1 MEQWQ
6 RRLLIFLLFLSSSMA
21 YGQTNFNIL
30 GHGQKMKDGDSLFL
44 SYKEE
49 GRNVFQTVTASNGKF
64 TFTGLIRTPVKANLY
79 RNQNPKYADFIND
92 WVEVY
97 IEPGI
102 IKVNSSDTLSNAIVS
117 GTPLNTTLQLLQN
130 RLSSLKEKMRK
141 IKDPDLFTDEE
152 RKDTALLN
160 HSKRVIEQ
168 NFYEGTEIKLAFAA
182 DYANSQVSLD
192 LLENLSRI
200 NSHIFKVEKVYAML
214 PEHFKRS
221 AKGLTISDR
230 INKKRQVMA
239 GSKAIDFTMKDS
251 NGKAIDLA
259 SLSGKYVLLDFW
271 ASWCGP
277 CREEHPN
284 LIAAYEKYRA
294 KGFTI
299 LSVSIDTEK
308 SKWLEAIV
316 KDKLT
321 WVQVADLKG
330 NKGEVYLKY
339 GITSIPA
346 NFLIDPDGIV
356 IAKDLKGEILKSK
369 LTALFEAGK

>member
-1 MEQWQ
+1 MKQWK
-6 RRLLIFLLFLSSSMA
+6 RIILIFLLFVSWSTA

-30 GHGQKMKDGDSLFL
+30 GLGQKIKDGDSLFL

-49 GRNVFQTVTASNGKF
+49 GRSVFQTAIASNGKF

-102 IKVNSSDTLSNAIVS
+102 IKVNSLDTLLNAVVS

-130 RLSSLKEKMRK
+130 RLSSLKEKMRE
-141 IKDPDLFTDEE
+141 IKDPELFTDEE

-160 HSKRVIEQ
+160 HSKRAIEQ

-200 NSHIFKVEKVYAML
+200 NSHIFKVEKVYSML

-221 AKGLTISDR
+221 AKGLIISER
-230 INKKRQVMA
+230 INKKRQVMI

-251 NGKAIDLA
+251 DGKVINLA
-259 SLSGKYVLLDFW
+259 SLKSKYVLLDFW

-284 LIAAYEKYRA
+284 LIAAYEKYRS

-308 SKWLEAIV
+308 SKWVEAIG

-321 WVQVADLKG
+321 WTQVADLKG
-330 NKGEVYLKY
+330 NKGEAYLKY

-346 NFLIDPDGIV
+346 NFLIDPNGIV

-369 LTALFEAGK
+369 LAELFEGGK

>member
-1 MEQWQ
+1 M
-6 RRLLIFLLFLSSSMA
+6 
-21 YGQTNFNIL
+21 L
-30 GHGQKMKDGDSLFL
+30 GLGQKIKDGDSLFL

-49 GRNVFQTVTASNGKF
+49 GRSVFQTAIASNGKF
-64 TFTGLIRTPVKANLY
+64 TFTGFIKTPVKANLY

-97 IEPGI
+97 IEPSI
-102 IKVNSSDTLSNAIVS
+102 IKVNSLDTLLNAVVS

-141 IKDPDLFTDEE
+141 IKDPELFTDEE
-152 RKDTALLN
+152 KKDTALLN
-160 HSKRVIEQ
+160 HSKRAIEQ

-192 LLENLSRI
+192 LLESLSRI
-200 NSHIFKVEKVYAML
+200 NSHIFKVEKVYSML

-221 AKGLTISDR
+221 AKGLIISER
-230 INKKRQVMA
+230 INKKRQVMI

-251 NGKAIDLA
+251 DGKVINLA
-259 SLSGKYVLLDFW
+259 SLKSKYVLLDFW

-284 LIAAYEKYRA
+284 LIAAYEKYRS

-308 SKWLEAIV
+308 SKWVEAIG

-321 WVQVADLKG
+321 WTQVADLKG
-330 NKGEVYLKY
+330 NKGEAYLKY

-346 NFLIDPDGIV
+346 NFLIDPNGIV

-369 LTALFEAGK
+369 LAELFEGGK